1 MVLVLCYT
9 GKDMSEYNDKYFD
22 GANLKQ
28 LRPKQNAFKTY
39 VAKDG
44 IVIGLFQ
51 GKRGARP
58 DLDFKIK
65 ILVPGIDKQP
75 NTLPHS
81 FWVVDLLL
89 KIPMYKTE
97 VREIIQYYIDYYSR
111 TSPFVSVEE
120 RNVYTLETVAYIT
133 SRFSHIEQTY
143 TPSLDNVAMMIELFC
158 KNEKV
163 NPGAYMFRDLL
174 VTIRDYIDGN
184 KHYIEVLEAA
194 KAGFR

>member
-1 MVLVLCYT
+1 MLN
-9 GKDMSEYNDKYFD
+9 YNEKYFD
-22 GANLKQ
+22 GTTLKQ
-28 LRPKQNAFKTY
+28 LSPKLDAFKTY

-51 GKRGARP
+51 GKRGVRP

-65 ILVPGIDKQP
+65 ILVPGSDKRP

-89 KIPMYKTE
+89 KIPQFKDE
-97 VREIIQYYIDYYSR
+97 VRDIVQYYIDYYAN
-111 TSPFVSVEE
+111 TSPFTTVEE
-120 RNVYTLETVAYIT
+120 RNNYELETVEEIVE
-133 SRFSHIEQTY
+133 RFSHIEQTY
-143 TPSLDNVAMMIELFC
+143 TPTLDNVATMIELFC
-158 KNEKV
+158 KNEKQYAE
-163 NPGAYMFRDLL
+163 AYMFRDLL
-174 VTIRDYIDGN
+174 ITIRDYIDGN

>member
-1 MVLVLCYT
+1 
-9 GKDMSEYNDKYFD
+9 MSVYNEKYFD
-22 GANLKQ
+22 GTTLKQ
-28 LRPKQNAFKTY
+28 LSPKLNAFKTY

-44 IVIGLFQ
+44 NVIGLFQ

-65 ILVPGIDKQP
+65 ILVPGADKKS

-89 KIPMYKTE
+89 KIPTYKSE
-97 VREIIQYYIDYYSR
+97 VREIIQYYIAYYAR
-111 TSPFVSVEE
+111 TKPFASVGE
-120 RNVYTLETVAYIT
+120 RDGYTLETVEEIT
-133 SRFSHIEQTY
+133 SRFSHIEQAY
-143 TPSLDNVAMMIELFC
+143 TPTLDNVAIMIELFC
-158 KNEKV
+158 KNEKI